1 MKHLKYLLIISKFLL
16 LCQCAE
22 GPTVNISNQ
31 KIPNKSFH
39 TGDVVTVK
47 RSLIYMAMDETAF
60 IRPIPDNFN
69 KAEIQKPISPYTFIG
84 IIKPGDQMKIVKVTE
99 DLLPNSVGGIT
110 TTALILDGELA
121 GKEGIIRGFKKIDGF
136 ATPDPEYFKI
146 TPR

>member
-1 MKHLKYLLIISKFLL
+1 
-16 LCQCAE
+16 
-22 GPTVNISNQ
+22 VNISSR
-31 KIPNKSFH
+31 KIPNGSFH
-39 TGDVVTVK
+39 PGEVYTVK
-47 RSLIYMAMDETAF
+47 KSLMYKAMKYTAF
-60 IRPIPDNFN
+60 IRPLSENFN
-69 KAEIQKPISPYTFIG
+69 EAEIKKPLSPNTYIA

-110 TTALILDGELA
+110 TTARILDGELA